1 MQDKILVRINKSEN
15 EIMKYNYNKNTVY
28 VLLLMLFITLPA
40 SAKDKRE
47 QQLEN
52 KSTTLTFEDFT
63 PSNVVIEGNFS
74 KASATT
80 VLSADKKYRVTLYSN
95 VFPIPMQKIH
105 TWTAR
110 IEQENDKPLEKA
122 KIYIH
127 GGMPVHRHGFPVTPR
142 VRKYLG
148 DGKFLIEGVK
158 FSMIGDWE
166 MRLNIKEKTVRDR
179 AIFKIKIAP

>member
-1 MQDKILVRINKSEN
+1 MNNIKIIN
-15 EIMKYNYNKNTVY
+15 NKRSVFC
-28 VLLLMLFITLPA
+28 LSKLMTALIISALFV
-40 SAKDKRE
+40 SACGTSKRE

-52 KSTTLTFEDFT
+52 KSPTLTFETFT
-63 PSNVVIEGNFS
+63 PSNILIKGDFS

-95 VFPIPMQKIH
+95 TFPIPIQKIH
-105 TWTAR
+105 SWTAR
-110 IEQENDKPLEKA
+110 IEQANGKPLEKA